1 MVAIVGLDGEE
12 SKNAIRDDRCGS
24 WWSSLLRLCSDPK
37 SRHRTQGGQVR
48 GLYAHGVL
56 ALKLHE
62 DDGFTV
68 TEVAALIQRDKGQT
82 SRLIRQTG
90 DVLRRLIDPAEPLI
104 DQLTPTT
111 GTPFHKL
118 TDEQWG
124 GIAPR
129 FPAYDRQR
137 ATSPTSRQMA
147 DALRF
152 VIIYGGK
159 WRHVPRRVGIGHVT
173 VKRRIDELK
182 TRGEL
187 DNVVRVLRATDDE

>member
-24 WWSSLLRLCSDPK
+24 WWAALLRLCSDPK
-37 SRHRTQGGQVR
+37 SRKRGQFVHVR

-68 TEVAALIQRDKGQT
+68 TEVASLIQRDKGQT

-90 DVLRRLIDPAEPLI
+90 DVLRRLIDPTEPLI
-104 DQLTPTT
+104 EQLTPTT
-111 GTPFHKL
+111 GTPFRKL

-129 FPAYDRQR
+129 FPTYERQR
-137 ATSPTSRQMA
+137 ATSPTPRQMA

-152 VIIYGGK
+152 VLIYGGK
-159 WRHVPRRVGIGHVT
+159 WRQVQRRVGIRDKT
-173 VKRRIDELK
+173 VKRRIDEF
-182 TRGEL
+182 RRRDEL
-187 DNVVRVLRATDDE
+187 ENVVRVLRATDEE